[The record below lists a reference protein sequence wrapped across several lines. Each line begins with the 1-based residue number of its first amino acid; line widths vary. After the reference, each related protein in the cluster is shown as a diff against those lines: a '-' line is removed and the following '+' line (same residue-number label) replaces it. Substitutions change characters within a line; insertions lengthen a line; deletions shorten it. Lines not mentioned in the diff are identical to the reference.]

1 MVDPRSRIFG
11 PRTEYLTG
19 LQMLASE
26 RRLRTRPTFNVQ
38 RPTAESRIAW
48 LGKLRNTHELD
59 TPVLSD
65 CTVDTPRDCDTSPF
79 SKPTSAR

>member
-38 RPTAESRIAW
+38 LAEGQITV

-65 CTVDTPRDCDTSPF
+65 CTIDTPRDCDTSLVPD
-79 SKPTSAR
+79 K